1 MVEFRQLVR
10 LGAFGYESMLP
21 NILSFW
27 VVAIIPEIM
36 LNNLGVTNKEAL
48 SYYCGNYMS
57 MFFWGIMVGSF
68 LWPTIVNYLSKR
80 TSVFVGIVG
89 LGFFNYLIG
98 QTTSLNTIFFYRF
111 MCGIFHNLNSVG
123 KDFIFDFAKPT
134 YRLWAFSI
142 KTLFTFVATF
152 IGPWVGYQLYVW
164 CNRDFALSIF
174 YITLA
179 FVLGVIIFVV
189 VYYIDFTPGDA
200 DEDETPKEH
209 RDEEKQKLVE
219 GAHETS
225 EEIGQRGLAEVFQ
238 TVLKNQNLRSLIIV
252 YFLTNGVYKAG
263 NVVSILFME
272 TPYADGG
279 WGVTS
284 DVISFISLMAFV
296 PAALMVLI
304 SPKFVPSV
312 ISYKAFITFF
322 MSTLIIA
329 FALFPL
335 MHDAI
340 PKESHEEY
348 KWVSYVL
355 LGFLYASVP
364 KLYSPFINYNLN
376 KGVDKHSRTSLNA
389 LTFILSSASA
399 GFFTTFVAP
408 LLGISLYNPTLH
420 GYWWAKYIT
429 FMVLDICLIVALWF
443 IKKID

>member
-1 MVEFRQLVR
+1 
-10 LGAFGYESMLP
+10 MLP

-36 LNNLGVTNKEAL
+36 LHNLGVTNKEAL

-80 TSVFVGIVG
+80 NSVLVGIIG

-98 QTTSLNTIFFYRF
+98 QTTSLNMIFFYRF

-134 YRLWAFSI
+134 FRLWAFSI

-152 IGPWVGYQLYVW
+152 IGPWLGYKLYVW

-179 FVLGVIIFVV
+179 FVVGVILFVV
-189 VYYIDFTPGDA
+189 VYYVDFTPGDA

-209 RDEEKQKLVE
+209 RDEEKQKLIE
-219 GAHETS
+219 GAS
-225 EEIGQRGLAEVFQ
+225 AKSDEIGQRGLLEVFKI
-238 TVLKNQNLRSLIIV
+238 VLKSQNLRSLIII
-252 YFLTNGVYKAG
+252 YFVTNGVYKAG
-263 NVVSILFME
+263 NMIAILFME

-279 WGVTS
+279 FGVTS
-284 DVISFISLMAFV
+284 DVISFISLLAFI
-296 PAALMVLI
+296 PAAILVLV

-322 MSTLIIA
+322 VSTLIIA
-329 FALFPL
+329 FTFFPL
-335 MHDAI
+335 SRDLIAAEGNQ
-340 PKESHEEY
+340 KY
-348 KWVSYVL
+348 VWVSYVL

-389 LTFILSSASA
+389 VTFILSSASA
-399 GFFTTFVAP
+399 GFFTTFIAP
-408 LLGISLYNPTLH
+408 LLGISMYNPTLS
-420 GYWWAKYIT
+420 GYCWAKYVA
-429 FMVLDICLIVALWF
+429 FVVLDIFLIIALWF
-443 IKKID
+443 IRKID